1 MPILACENIA
11 RRLRIRPSG
20 NTKSASALNLD
31 FLPLKTVKN
40 EFLLIISHPVYGILL
55 QQPELIKTMMLL
67 IFLYSS
73 AATYFPPLLPG
84 NLHLIKP
91 ESAQAKQ
98 SKKSTADLIKI
109 KRRRAVFSHVH

>member
-1 MPILACENIA
+1 MPLLACEDIA
-11 RRLRIRPSG
+11 RRLRIRPSE

-31 FLPLKTVKN
+31 FLAFKAVKN

-73 AATYFPPLLPG
+73 AVTYFPPLLPG
-84 NLHLIKP
+84 NLHLIKS
-91 ESAQAKQ
+91 ESVQAKQ
-98 SKKSTADLIKI
+98 SKKSTVDLKKI
-109 KRRRAVFSHVH
+109 NRRRAMFSHVN